1 MSGMSPDFFIFNGD
15 QIYAD
20 SECTVKGPDNV
31 TGWYNIQGNFSNVS
45 AKNVNW
51 TSVNQIRDIY
61 NKHWEYNRADRYLQD
76 LLGNTS
82 LYSQAHDHEVINN
95 YGNWFYWNNAT
106 KDRVGFTNLV
116 NTGIQTFF
124 DFSPIDKNK
133 TNPQQICRYFNWGK
147 DMDLFILDAHS
158 YRDRNDLPQNS
169 TTINKTLFGKEQLNW
184 LEQGLLK
191 SNATWKVVSD
201 DDPIFIPECQND
213 GIHAPFGC
221 DNWATDGNTSMNFVN
236 ERNEF
241 LTFLDNH
248 NIKNVIFI
256 TTDVHFPAN
265 VALDRF

>member
-31 TGWYNIQGNFSNVS
+31 TEWHNIHGNFSNVS

-51 TSVNQIRDIY
+51 TNVNQIRDIY
-61 NKHWEYNRADRYLQD
+61 NKHWEYNGADRHLQD

-82 LYSQAHDHEVINN
+82 LYSQADDHEVINN
-95 YGNWFYWNNAT
+95 YGDWSYWNNAT
-106 KDRVGFTNLV
+106 KDRVGLKNLV
-116 NTGIQTFF
+116 NTSIQTFF
-124 DFSPIDKNK
+124 DFSTIDKNK
-133 TNPQQICRYFNWGK
+133 TNPQQIYRHFNWGK